1 MTSLGGVGNRN
12 LWSHVATSWA
22 VTMLRLNSLIG
33 FLIRTL
39 DRFPAAFPC
48 SCTRLMLMQP
58 PCIIILV
65 WDVARAESLY
75 YSPAPFICVQSPLP
89 CALSCQLLRPVRGGR
104 PSLPLSACVEWPVTA
119 APLCRGPQCSLTP
132 PSTFLIAGRHGY
144 HSDALMGRLCSEDLL
159 LLRSHMRCPVTHFSS
174 KGCCFSGRH
183 AGVGSARCGSAD
195 AGKTIV
201 VLFVVVCAPALPS
214 HSLIFFCFVHLW
226 LVEFG
231 GCFTQVLD

>member
-1 MTSLGGVGNRN
+1 MHFRQVSCSFSLLLHASDAN
-12 LWSHVATSWA
+12 
-22 VTMLRLNSLIG
+22 
-33 FLIRTL
+33 
-39 DRFPAAFPC
+39 AAALHNH
-48 SCTRLMLMQP
+48 TRLRRSEGWVTLLFP
-58 PCIIILV
+58 G
-65 WDVARAESLY
+65 S
-75 YSPAPFICVQSPLP
+75 FH
-89 CALSCQLLRPVRGGR
+89 LRPVSITLCLKLPTVAAGKRRQTLPASQCLCWMTGNSR
-104 PSLPLSACVEWPVTA
+104 PIVPRAAVFAYSPVHFFDSGSPWLPFWCT
-119 APLCRGPQCSLTP
+119 
-132 PSTFLIAGRHGY
+132 
-144 HSDALMGRLCSEDLL
+144 GRLCSEDLL